1 MNFFKNNFLAFSIL
15 IAGVLVSWSVFY
27 SNGSSKVGT
36 AQIGMA
42 GEGDIKV
49 DVSEDDDPIL
59 GNKNAEVTVIEF
71 SDYQC
76 PFCRS
81 FWKDTLPLLKSEY
94 IDTGKIKLVFRDY
107 PLAFHAMAKSA
118 ATAANCAG
126 KQGKYWEM
134 HDKIF
139 TEQEK
144 LGQGTIQFDSDD
156 LKKWATDLN
165 LKKNQFDQCFDG
177 DEFNEEI
184 AADTAD
190 GNKAGVSGT
199 PSFFINGKKIVG
211 AQPFS
216 VFKATIDEELG
227 MK

>member
-36 AQIGMA
+36 AQIGA
-42 GEGDIKV
+42 VGEGDIKV
-49 DVSEDDDPIL
+49 VVSEDDDPVL
-59 GNKNAEVTVIEF
+59 GNKNAEVAVIEF

-81 FWKDTLPLLKSEY
+81 FWKDTLHLLKSEY
-94 IDTGKIKLVFRDY
+94 IDTGKIKLIFRDY

-139 TEQEK
+139 AEQEK
-144 LGQGTIQFDSDD
+144 LGQGTIQFDLDD

-177 DEFNEEI
+177 
-184 AADTAD
+184 
-190 GNKAGVSGT
+190 
-199 PSFFINGKKIVG
+199 
-211 AQPFS
+211 
-216 VFKATIDEELG
+216 
-227 MK
+227 